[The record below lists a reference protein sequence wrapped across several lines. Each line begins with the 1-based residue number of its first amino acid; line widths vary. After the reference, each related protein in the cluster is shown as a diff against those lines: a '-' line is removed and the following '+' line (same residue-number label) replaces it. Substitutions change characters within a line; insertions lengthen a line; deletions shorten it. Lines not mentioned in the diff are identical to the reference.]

1 MKTNNNQ
8 VAMIIIAVFILIA
21 ILIAVMIYESG
32 LLIEPSREELLPLVE
47 VKASTNTPEPAEG
60 WWDEKPTPVI
70 LE

>member
-8 VAMIIIAVFILIA
+8 VAMIIAGIILIA